1 MESRRWRLTLVHKA
15 LVLALLPFIFNSAW
29 LLILSSELDKSQKLV
44 AMEREQSR
52 FIEDLNTVLKDSYK
66 TRESFIG
73 YIASR
78 SERYLDKADLSI
90 ARTAGELAQLLASP
104 NLSHDQRVL
113 VSELDEILVHQFKQ
127 IRSVIKDGQSS
138 KLGLIQEVEPVSG
151 QVEGVLGNYPN
162 TEANLARQRQ
172 ELDDAREEA
181 RQRADLVRRTV
192 GFGLCGNLILA
203 LLLVFAIRADL
214 ASRLTSLMEKSRM
227 LPQRQPLGK
236 FLSGDDELS
245 DLDHSLHEASTELI
259 KAAEFRSSL
268 MQMVAHDLRS
278 PLNSCL
284 ISIDILE
291 RGRSNEDEDGSSRQV
306 KAIKSNLD
314 RVINLTGDLLF
325 LEQFENSGLQLER
338 EPENMQELVGQAVDS
353 VSGLATARKIAI
365 KNECGR
371 DYVLV
376 DRGRIIQIL
385 VNYLANAV
393 KFSPAQS
400 VVVVSSKHKNGY
412 LSVFVRDSG
421 VGIRREEQ
429 EQIFERF
436 FQAKEGRA
444 AGGTGLGLA
453 IAKLIA
459 EAHGGSVGVISE
471 PGSGATFWFSVEIQ

>member
-1 MESRRWRLTLVHKA
+1 MENKGWRLTLVHKA
-15 LVLALLPFIFNSAW
+15 LILVLIPFVFNGVW
-29 LLILSSELDKSQKLV
+29 LLMLSSELDKSQKLI

-52 FIEDLNTVLKDSYK
+52 FIEDLNTVLKDSYQ
-66 TRESFIG
+66 TRESFVG

-78 SERYLDKADLSI
+78 SERYLDKADLLIS
-90 ARTAGELAQLLASP
+90 RTADELAQLLARP

-127 IRSVIKDGQSS
+127 IRKIIRDSESS
-138 KLGLIQEVEPVSG
+138 KLGLIQEVEPVTG

-162 TEANLARQRQ
+162 TEAHLAKQRK
-172 ELDDAREEA
+172 ELDGAREEA
-181 RQRADLVRRTV
+181 RRSADFVRRTV
-192 GFGLCGNLILA
+192 GFGLCGNLIMA
-203 LLLVFAIRADL
+203 MLLVLAIRADL
-214 ASRLTSLMEKSRM
+214 ASRLSALMEKSRR

-236 FLSGDDELS
+236 FISGADELS
-245 DLDHSLHEASTELI
+245 DLDHSLHEAAGELL
-259 KAAEFRSSL
+259 KAAEFRSAL

-284 ISIDILE
+284 ISVDILE
-291 RGRSNEDEDGSSRQV
+291 RGGGNEIDDVASRQV

-314 RVINLTGDLLF
+314 RVVNLTGDLLF

-338 EPENMQELVGQAVDS
+338 EPENMQELVGQAVNS
-353 VSGLATARKIAI
+353 VSGLAAARKIEI

-376 DRGRIIQIL
+376 DRGRIIQVL

-393 KFSPAQS
+393 KFSPGQS
-400 VVVVSSKHKNGY
+400 EVVVSSKQKDGY
-412 LSVFVRDSG
+412 LSVFVRDCG
-421 VGIRREEQ
+421 VGVRPDEQ
-429 EQIFERF
+429 ERIFERF
-436 FQAKEGRA
+436 YQSKEGRA

-453 IAKLIA
+453 ISKLIA

-471 PGSGATFWFSVEIQ
+471 PGSGATFWFSVAIQ